1 MKNVLKSICFISI
14 FLVLLGISIYI
25 LLPKNNLFKYSFLN
39 YLDYEILEEDDDK
52 IDVLFVGDSLVYNSV
67 SPMEIWN
74 EYGFTSFDCSTPAQ
88 LTETSYEYIKI
99 AVERQHPKV
108 IFLEANVLFRDP
120 KNRTSERKLKDFYD
134 RYSLLNEYHD
144 NWKDLLEY
152 GKTLNVNKGYYYVN
166 RVNKAAKY
174 NYMKNM
180 HKTINIPEVNV
191 EYFEKILKLCEEN
204 DIKLILFG
212 IPSMKSWSY
221 EKDKKASSF
230 AEQYNLEFIDLN
242 LVKELHIDWSTETK
256 DEGSHLNYEG
266 AKKVSHYL
274 GNYIKEHDLV
284 TSHKDEKNYNDWNEA
299 YKKYAKQ
306 LEFY

>member
-1 MKNVLKSICFISI
+1 MKNLFKSICFILI
-14 FLVLLGISIYI
+14 FLVLLSVSVFI
-25 LLPKNNLFKYSFLN
+25 LLPKQNLFKYSFLN
-39 YLDYEILEEDDDK
+39 FLDYEILEEEDNK
-52 IDVLFVGDSLVYNSV
+52 IDILFVGDSLVYNSV

-134 RYSLLNEYHD
+134 RYSILDDYHD

-152 GKTLNVNKGYYYVN
+152 GKPLNVNKGYYYVN
-166 RVNKAAKY
+166 RVNKAEVF
-174 NYMKNM
+174 NYMQNK
-180 HKTINIPEVNV
+180 HKSIKIPKVNV
-191 EYFEKILKLCEEN
+191 EYFEKILDICKEN
-204 DIKLILFG
+204 NITLILFG

-221 EKDKKASSF
+221 EKDRKATFF

-242 LVKELHIDWSTETK
+242 LVEEIRIDWRTETK

-266 AKKVSHYL
+266 AKKVSSYL
-274 GNYIKEHDLV
+274 GNYIKQNNLA
-284 TSHKDEKNYNDWNEA
+284 TSHKDDKDYDDWNES
-299 YKKYAKQ
+299 YRKYSKRLQ
-306 LEFY
+306 FY